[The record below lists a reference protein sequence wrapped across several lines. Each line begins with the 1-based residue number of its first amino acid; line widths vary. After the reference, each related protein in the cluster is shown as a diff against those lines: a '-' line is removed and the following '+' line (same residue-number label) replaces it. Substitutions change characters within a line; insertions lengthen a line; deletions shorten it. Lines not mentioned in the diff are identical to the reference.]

1 MLSPCHHNNQQ
12 ICHKIQLPFLFVLIS
27 EFSKFFLS
35 MLVAVNER
43 TNICIMLLPVLVHFV
58 FVGYLYILGLH
69 TTNLP
74 QREVDW
80 YSRTRQEKI
89 NITKPEEQRIKK
101 EWRTKRALNPYRKK
115 SRTSPAASS
124 WKNTLYKT
132 GHKEWHKVQQQQK
145 ETGVE

>member
-1 MLSPCHHNNQQ
+1 MPQNTTSFSFCFDFRILQVFFVHVGCSQRTDKHLHH
-12 ICHKIQLPFLFVLIS
+12 
-27 EFSKFFLS
+27 
-35 MLVAVNER
+35 VAVSAGAF
-43 TNICIMLLPVLVHFV
+43 CFCWV
-58 FVGYLYILGLH
+58 FILGLH

-80 YSRTRQEKI
+80 YSRARQEKI

-132 GHKEWHKVQQQQK
+132 GHKEWHKVQQHQK